1 MKLLSWMLLSV
12 WTSSSS
18 ILIRQRYTFV
28 SGFATS
34 CLPTR
39 YQRYSTLSHYFSPS
53 SMYNNKRNHPI
64 AMMEQHIQSKRART
78 EGANI
83 ETAKLSRLSPY
94 ERRMGEKISI
104 CSKCMGEGKIRAPL
118 SKKAR
123 ARHIQM
129 QQSSIESGD
138 HVSKT
143 DMQPQMKPCRVC
155 DGSGLIT
162 SPLPSESTTETDQTM
177 VGNHEMKNT
186 DGQSIQHPL
195 SVAIV
200 GGGIGGIALAAA
212 LQHRHIPCVVYER
225 DTSFEERKQGYGLT
239 MQQGARALRSL
250 GFFSFSDDN
259 DKNGDNSG
267 SNVKFGIHS
276 TRHKVHKPDGTV
288 VGEWGM
294 KVWGGRHEK
303 GRKHAK
309 RQNAHISRQNLR
321 KVLIEML
328 QPGTIQWGYKFMGY
342 NDGEKTSHLN
352 LTFQRRG
359 PECGEEDTFTTS
371 ATVLVGCDGIRS
383 AVRASKLGEDVAPL
397 RYLGCIVI
405 LGIVASPNSELT
417 DGETVFQTADG
428 VTRLYAM
435 PFAEAGDHGND
446 CEVGD
451 RGLSMWQLSFPME
464 ESEAT
469 ELSRLGPSALKAEA
483 LKRCGQWHDPIP
495 SLLSETKEHLITGYP
510 CYDRALVDKQV
521 FREGCNDTPAS
532 ACSSFVTML
541 GDAAHPMS
549 PFKGQVCTYSMSLF
563 EI

>member
-1 MKLLSWMLLSV
+1 MLLSV

-94 ERRMGEKISI
+94 ERRMGKKISI

-123 ARHIQM
+123 ARHKQM

-212 LQHRHIPCVVYER
+212 LRPTWAPPAYIMISAR
-225 DTSFEERKQGYGLT
+225 LT
-239 MQQGARALRSL
+239 
-250 GFFSFSDDN
+250 
-259 DKNGDNSG
+259 
-267 SNVKFGIHS
+267 
-276 TRHKVHKPDGTV
+276 
-288 VGEWGM
+288 
-294 KVWGGRHEK
+294 
-303 GRKHAK
+303 
-309 RQNAHISRQNLR
+309 
-321 KVLIEML
+321 
-328 QPGTIQWGYKFMGY
+328 
-342 NDGEKTSHLN
+342 
-352 LTFQRRG
+352 
-359 PECGEEDTFTTS
+359 
-371 ATVLVGCDGIRS
+371 
-383 AVRASKLGEDVAPL
+383 
-397 RYLGCIVI
+397 
-405 LGIVASPNSELT
+405 
-417 DGETVFQTADG
+417 
-428 VTRLYAM
+428 
-435 PFAEAGDHGND
+435 
-446 CEVGD
+446 
-451 RGLSMWQLSFPME
+451 
-464 ESEAT
+464 
-469 ELSRLGPSALKAEA
+469 
-483 LKRCGQWHDPIP
+483 
-495 SLLSETKEHLITGYP
+495 
-510 CYDRALVDKQV
+510 
-521 FREGCNDTPAS
+521 
-532 ACSSFVTML
+532 
-541 GDAAHPMS
+541 
-549 PFKGQVCTYSMSLF
+549 
-563 EI
+563 